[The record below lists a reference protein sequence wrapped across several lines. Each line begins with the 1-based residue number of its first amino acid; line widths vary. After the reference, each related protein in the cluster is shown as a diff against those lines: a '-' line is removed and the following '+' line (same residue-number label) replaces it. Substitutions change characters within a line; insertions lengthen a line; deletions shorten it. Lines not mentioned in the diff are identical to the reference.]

1 MTVQTR
7 KVRRISAETV
17 AKFISTVGS
26 PPIVGMIAIS
36 IAAAAIPS
44 PTASLWAVIYTF
56 TTILIPSF
64 YVLLLIR
71 QGKARDFHL
80 TNHEERI
87 RPTLFT
93 MGCNLLTLLLLYIF
107 DAPTMVRVIG
117 TILALQTVLFSLI
130 TLRWKISAHS
140 ATSTGTALLAWWL
153 LGDAYFPALLAPPL
167 IIWSRLYLRR
177 HTQAQVIAGALLG
190 AMIIWILWISGY

>member
-7 KVRRISAETV
+7 KLRHVSAETV
-17 AKFISTVGS
+17 AKLISTVGS

-44 PTASLWAVIYTF
+44 PEASIWAVIYSF
-56 TTILIPSF
+56 STILIPSF

-80 TNHEERI
+80 THHDERI

-93 MGCNLLTLLLLYIF
+93 MGCNLVTLLLLYLF
-107 DAPTMVRVIG
+107 DAPIMVKVIG
-117 TILALQTVLFSLI
+117 TILAIQTVLFSLI

-153 LGDAYFPALLAPPL
+153 LGDAYLVTLIAPPFV
-167 IIWSRLYLRR
+167 IWSRLYLRR
-177 HTQAQVIAGALLG
+177 HTQAQVIVGALLG
-190 AMIIWILWISGY
+190 ALIIWVLWLLGY